1 MTDYK
6 DTAFGA
12 IRSFMWEKL
21 QDYSILD
28 SNDYIADGFIEPLI
42 PIIPVQQVPEFN
54 NLIGNSPYIVYSYD
68 TMTYSDEWW
77 ICEEVITFNVV
88 SNEFSKIVEI
98 SQFLVDLFRR
108 MDSTAVDIN
117 GWQASTSKFKFF
129 TFTLNS
135 ASSPAPY
142 SEEGGRVMSQIEIS
156 YKYSRVLD
164 SNGRFS

>member
-12 IRSFMWEKL
+12 IRSFMWEAL
-21 QDYSILD
+21 QTASILD
-28 SNDYIADGFIEPLI
+28 PNDYIADGFIEPLV

-54 NLIGNSPYIVYSYD
+54 NLVGNSPYIIYSYD
-68 TMTYSDEWW
+68 TMSYSDEWW
-77 ICEEVITFNVV
+77 ICEESITFNIV
-88 SNEFSKIVEI
+88 SNEFSKIIEI
-98 SQFLVDLFRR
+98 SQFLIDLFRR

-117 GWQASTSKFKFF
+117 AWQLSTSKFRFY
-129 TFTLNS
+129 TFSLAN
-135 ASSPAPY
+135 ASSPVPY
-142 SEEGGRVMSQIEIS
+142 VEEGGRVMSQVEIS